1 MNCIII
7 KSGTATPRVIKRKDG
22 TQVVFK
28 EQRAAIETGEDFPK
42 PFTINLGDD
51 QPPYPPGKYLL
62 DVSSLE
68 VGDFDSLRVGRRIY
82 LIPIPTTTASA
93 VKG

>member
-68 VGDFDSLRVGRRIY
+68 VGDFESLKVSRRIH
-82 LIPIPTTTASA
+82 LIPIPTTTAGA

>member
-1 MNCIII
+1 MNCIVI
-7 KSGTATPRVIKRKDG
+7 KSGTATPRIMKRKDG

-28 EQRAAIETGEDFPK
+28 EQSAAIEKGEDFPV

-51 QPPYPPGKYLL
+51 QPPYPPGRYSL

-68 VGDFDSLRVGRRIY
+68 VGDFKSLKVGRRVY
-82 LIPIPTTTASA
+82 LTPAPAPAS
-93 VKG
+93 K